1 MTRLDEETL
10 NAYADGALDAE
21 ARAGV
26 ESHLKT
32 DAAARELLAK
42 LRRANTLAA
51 QAFDAPMHEPVPQ
64 ALIDTIRR
72 RPDRNARRNATVR
85 QQSRRFRSSSVRAYA
100 MPLAAALVLAL
111 GIGAGLFLAR
121 QPAQTLEQLTLGP
134 VHAEGQLH
142 RVLETHPS
150 GRFVEIDGAGVHAG
164 RLGVVATFRDRSGR
178 ACREVEVLPAG
189 TDQQPLAAG
198 VACRR
203 TQGGWVMEGAARV
216 AQAPS
221 ATGQD
226 FEPSGVA
233 EKDVLDGLLG
243 MLGAQAAL
251 SPEEEHA
258 LIQGGWKN

>member
-1 MTRLDEETL
+1 MMRLDEETL

-21 ARAGV
+21 AHAKV
-26 ESHLKT
+26 ESHLKS
-32 DAAARELLAK
+32 DAAAREHLAK

-64 ALIDTIRR
+64 ALIDTIRGR
-72 RPDRNARRNATVR
+72 SDRNARREAMVR
-85 QQSRRFRSSSVRAYA
+85 LQSRRFRPSSVRAYA
-100 MPLAAALVLAL
+100 MPLAAAVVLAL
-111 GIGAGLFLAR
+111 GIGAGLFFAR
-121 QPAQTLEQLTLGP
+121 HPAQTLEQLALGP
-134 VHAEGQLH
+134 VQAESQLH
-142 RVLETHPS
+142 RVLEHHPS
-150 GRFVEIDGAGVHAG
+150 GRFLDIDGGHAG
-164 RLGVVATFRDRSGR
+164 RLGVVATFRDRNGR

-198 VACRR
+198 VACRGA
-203 TQGGWVMEGAARV
+203 QGGWVMEGAARV

-221 ATGQD
+221 ATGRN

-258 LIQGGWKN
+258 LIQRGWKN

>member
-1 MTRLDEETL
+1 MMRLDEETL
-10 NAYADGALDAE
+10 NAYADGALDTD
-21 ARAGV
+21 ARARV

-32 DAAARELLAK
+32 DTAARELLAK
-42 LRRANTLAA
+42 LRRANMLAA

-72 RPDRNARRNATVR
+72 RPDRNARRDATVR
-85 QQSRRFRSSSVRAYA
+85 PQRRRFRPGSMRTYA
-100 MPLAAALVLAL
+100 MPLAAAFVLAL
-111 GIGAGLFLAR
+111 GIGAGLFFAR
-121 QPAQTLEQLTLGP
+121 QPAQTLEQLPLGP
-134 VHAEGQLH
+134 VRAESQLH
-142 RVLETHPS
+142 RLLESYPS
-150 GRFVEIDGAGVHAG
+150 GRFVEIDRESGHAG
-164 RLGVVATFRDRSGR
+164 RLGVIATFRDRNGR

-203 TQGGWVMEGAARV
+203 THGGWVMEGAARV

-226 FEPSGVA
+226 FEPSGVS

-251 SPEEEHA
+251 SPEEERA
-258 LIQGGWKN
+258 LIQRGWTN